1 MAARARATA
10 TAAHPTATRP
20 ASSKPDKV
28 AIEALPFRRFDPSK
42 LPARE
47 WLYGGHYQKGI
58 ITATV
63 GPGGSGKSSADLVEL
78 IAMCTGRNLLG
89 EQPLLRCRAWYHNAE
104 DGTDEIYRRIAAVCQ
119 HYVIDQGELEGW
131 LFVTSGLT
139 MPIRIAVART
149 GRAVIEAATAAA
161 IIRTI
166 ADNEI
171 GVVSFD
177 PLVATHSAVENAT
190 GEMDMIIR
198 EFARIANV
206 TDCAV
211 EIVHH
216 TRKPAPGQEELSVMD
231 SRGAVAIINAV
242 RSARV
247 LNTMSKAEADKA
259 GVDEVDRRLY
269 FRIDRGKANMAP
281 PAAASWYKFE
291 SIDLPNGDSVGVATS
306 WNHPGQGGASEMAE
320 AAERAAE
327 HVFTAL
333 LVRFTFEGRSVSASV
348 GPSYAPNVFAK
359 EREAKVAKV
368 GKAALADAMRRL
380 FAAKRIRVEETGSSG
395 KRKVRLVIV

>member
-1 MAARARATA
+1 MASRDGAGTAKLKRLAKCEAAGNDGPHDRAGA
-10 TAAHPTATRP
+10 

-28 AIEALPFRRFDPSK
+28 AIEATPFKRFDPSK

-47 WLYGGHYQKGI
+47 WLYGGHYQRGI

-89 EQPLLRCRAWYHNAE
+89 EQPLIRCRAWYHNAE
-104 DGTDEIYRRIAAVCQ
+104 DGTEEIYRRIAAVCQ
-119 HYVIDQGELEGW
+119 HYSIDQAELEGW
-131 LFVTSGLT
+131 LFVTSGIT
-139 MPIRIAVART
+139 MPIRIATART
-149 GRAVIEAATAAA
+149 GRAVIEAATASA
-161 IIRTI
+161 IIQTI
-166 ADNEI
+166 ATNEI

-177 PLVATHSAVENAT
+177 PLVATHGATENAT
-190 GEMDMIIR
+190 GEMDMVIR

-216 TRKPAPGQEELSVMD
+216 TRKPAPGQEELGVMD

-259 GVDEVDRRLY
+259 GVDRWIGGYISALIGARRTWRL
-269 FRIDRGKANMAP
+269 RRPRAGTSSRASSSLTATVLAWLPRGAI
-281 PAAASWYKFE
+281 PARVVRPTWRRRQ
-291 SIDLPNGDSVGVATS
+291 SV
-306 WNHPGQGGASEMAE
+306 
-320 AAERAAE
+320 R
-327 HVFTAL
+327 
-333 LVRFTFEGRSVSASV
+333 
-348 GPSYAPNVFAK
+348 PSMCSPHC
-359 EREAKVAKV
+359 
-368 GKAALADAMRRL
+368 
-380 FAAKRIRVEETGSSG
+380 S
-395 KRKVRLVIV
+395 

>member
-1 MAARARATA
+1 
-10 TAAHPTATRP
+10 
-20 ASSKPDKV
+20 
-28 AIEALPFRRFDPSK
+28 
-42 LPARE
+42 
-47 WLYGGHYQKGI
+47 
-58 ITATV
+58 
-63 GPGGSGKSSADLVEL
+63 
-78 IAMCTGRNLLG
+78 
-89 EQPLLRCRAWYHNAE
+89 
-104 DGTDEIYRRIAAVCQ
+104 
-119 HYVIDQGELEGW
+119 
-131 LFVTSGLT
+131 
-139 MPIRIAVART
+139 MPIKIATART

-161 IIRTI
+161 IIQTI
-166 ADNEI
+166 AANEI

-177 PLVATHSAVENAT
+177 PLVATHGATENAT
-190 GEMDMIIR
+190 GEMDMVIR

-216 TRKPAPGQEELSVMD
+216 TRKPAPGQEELGVMD

-281 PAAASWYKFE
+281 PGAARWYKFE

-306 WNHPGQGGASEMAE
+306 WQPPRPRWRVRDDRGG
-320 AAERAAE
+320 RARGRAC
-327 HVFTAL
+327 VPAL
-333 LVRFTFEGRSVSASV
+333 LVRFTLEGRSVSASV
-348 GPSYAPNVFAK
+348 SHSYAPNVFAK

-380 FAAKRIRVEETGSSG
+380 FEAKRIRVEETGSSG

>member
-1 MAARARATA
+1 
-10 TAAHPTATRP
+10 
-20 ASSKPDKV
+20 
-28 AIEALPFRRFDPSK
+28 
-42 LPARE
+42 
-47 WLYGGHYQKGI
+47 
-58 ITATV
+58 
-63 GPGGSGKSSADLVEL
+63 
-78 IAMCTGRNLLG
+78 
-89 EQPLLRCRAWYHNAE
+89 
-104 DGTDEIYRRIAAVCQ
+104 
-119 HYVIDQGELEGW
+119 
-131 LFVTSGLT
+131 
-139 MPIRIAVART
+139 
-149 GRAVIEAATAAA
+149 
-161 IIRTI
+161 
-166 ADNEI
+166 
-171 GVVSFD
+171 
-177 PLVATHSAVENAT
+177 
-190 GEMDMIIR
+190 
-198 EFARIANV
+198 
-206 TDCAV
+206 
-211 EIVHH
+211 
-216 TRKPAPGQEELSVMD
+216 MD

-320 AAERAAE
+320 AAERTAE

-333 LVRFTFEGRSVSASV
+333 LVRFTLEGRSVSASV
-348 GPSYAPNVFAK
+348 GSSYAPNLFAK

-380 FAAKRIRVEETGSSG
+380 FADKRIRVEETGSSG

>member
-1 MAARARATA
+1 MTGCRTSCGKGGERTGSAGQDALSHYGTQHGLERRPVQRSARATGGMA
-10 TAAHPTATRP
+10 RQLEHGAGDGGAPDSNEP

-47 WLYGGHYQKGI
+47 WLYGGHYQRGI

-119 HYVIDQGELEGW
+119 HYGIDQAELEGW
-131 LFVTSGLT
+131 LFVTSGIT
-139 MPIRIAVART
+139 MPIKIAMART

-177 PLVATHSAVENAT
+177 PLVATHGAIENAT

-281 PAAASWYKFE
+281 PAAARWYKFE
-291 SIDLPNGDSVGVATS
+291 SIELPNGDSVGVATS
-306 WNHPGQGGASEMAE
+306 WHHPGQGGAVRDGRGG
-320 AAERAAE
+320 RA
-327 HVFTAL
+327 
-333 LVRFTFEGRSVSASV
+333 RGRACVHRPARAV
-348 GPSYAPNVFAK
+348 HARGPQC
-359 EREAKVAKV
+359 ERER
-368 GKAALADAMRRL
+368 GRQLCP
-380 FAAKRIRVEETGSSG
+380 
-395 KRKVRLVIV
+395 

>member
-1 MAARARATA
+1 MHHDGERTE
-10 TAAHPTATRP
+10 
-20 ASSKPDKV
+20 ASSKPAKPP
-28 AIEALPFRRFDPSK
+28 IEALPFRRFDPSK

-47 WLYGGHYQKGI
+47 WLYGGHYQRGI

-78 IAMCTGRNLLG
+78 VAMCTGRNLLG

-119 HYVIDQGELEGW
+119 HYSIDQGELEGW
-131 LFVTSGLT
+131 LFVTSGIT
-139 MPIRIAVART
+139 MPIKIAVART

-177 PLVATHSAVENAT
+177 PLVATHGAVENAT

-231 SRGAVAIINAV
+231 SRGAGRDHQRRALGPRAQHHVEGGGRQGRRRRG
-242 RSARV
+242 RSALIFPHR
-247 LNTMSKAEADKA
+247 S
-259 GVDEVDRRLY
+259 
-269 FRIDRGKANMAP
+269 
-281 PAAASWYKFE
+281 
-291 SIDLPNGDSVGVATS
+291 
-306 WNHPGQGGASEMAE
+306 GQGQHGAAWG
-320 AAERAAE
+320 RALVQVRE
-327 HVFTAL
+327 H
-333 LVRFTFEGRSVSASV
+333 RS
-348 GPSYAPNVFAK
+348 P
-359 EREAKVAKV
+359 
-368 GKAALADAMRRL
+368 
-380 FAAKRIRVEETGSSG
+380 
-395 KRKVRLVIV
+395 